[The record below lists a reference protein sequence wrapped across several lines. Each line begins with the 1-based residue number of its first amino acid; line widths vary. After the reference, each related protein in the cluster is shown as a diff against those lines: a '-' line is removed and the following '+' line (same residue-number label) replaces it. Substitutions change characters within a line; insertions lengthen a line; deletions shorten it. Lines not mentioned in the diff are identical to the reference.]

1 MTAHGEG
8 GSTRSTTA
16 RAALAL
22 GALGIVYGDIG
33 TSPLYAMRES
43 FEGHN
48 IAVVQENVLGVL
60 SLIFWSLMIVI
71 SVKYVVFVMRADN
84 SGEGG
89 ILALTSLIR
98 PASDDDG
105 DHAKRARWILILI
118 GLFGTALLYGD
129 GMITPAISVLSAVE
143 GIHVATPALQPFAVP
158 VAIIILL
165 ALFAIQ
171 RHGTGTIG
179 SLFGPIMIIWFTTL
193 ALLGV
198 MHLFDEPRVLG
209 AINPAHAITYFSNNG
224 IGGFLSL
231 GSIFLVVTGSEA
243 LYADMGHFGKRPI
256 QTSWFVVVLPALTL
270 HYFGQ
275 GALLID
281 DPAAIDN
288 PFYRMA
294 PTWALWPLLILA
306 TIATV
311 IASQALISGAFSL
324 TMQAVQ
330 LGYLPRTRILHTS
343 ETESGQVYIPSI
355 NWMLMV
361 ACVALVAGFRSSSGL
376 AAAYGIAVA
385 MTMVITTILFFT
397 VTRDRW
403 GWSLGKA
410 GTVAG
415 LLLLIDLAYFG
426 ANLFK
431 IPHGGWVPIVIGL
444 SIFVLMTTW
453 KRGRE
458 LLGYRLHLGQLSLER
473 FVENVNT
480 TNPPRVPGE
489 AVYLSRIGGSAPPA
503 LLANFRHNET
513 LHEDVVV
520 VTVRIESIPRVP
532 GARRAEVEDLGAG
545 FHRVNLSYG
554 YMEEPNIP
562 EALRNIVTKG
572 FGIDPDV
579 ASYVLGRETVLATDA
594 PGMAIWRERLFSLM
608 SRNASNAALYFKL
621 PPNQCLEVGL
631 QIEI

>member
-1 MTAHGEG
+1 MAAHGEHG
-8 GSTRSTTA
+8 QGRSSAA

-43 FEGHN
+43 FVGHGVT
-48 IAVVQENVLGVL
+48 VVQENILGVL

-71 SVKYVVFVMRADN
+71 SIKYVVFVMRADN
-84 SGEGG
+84 NGEGG
-89 ILALTSLIR
+89 ILALTALIK
-98 PASDDDG
+98 PADEDG
-105 DHAKRARWILILI
+105 PRHSRRVRWMLILV

-143 GIHVATPALQPFAVP
+143 GIHVATPALEPYAVP
-158 VAIIILL
+158 VSIVILI

-179 SLFGPIMIIWFTTL
+179 ALFGPVMVVWFTTL
-193 ALLGV
+193 AGLGV
-198 MHLFDEPRVLG
+198 IHILDEPGVFA

-224 IGGFLSL
+224 IDGFLSL

-275 GALLID
+275 GALLIG
-281 DPAAIDN
+281 DPGAIDN

-294 PTWALWPLLILA
+294 PAWALWPLLILA

-343 ETESGQVYIPSI
+343 ETESGQVYIPTV
-355 NWMLMV
+355 NWLLML
-361 ACVALVAGFRSSSGL
+361 ACVGLVAGFGSSSGL

-385 MTMVITTILFFT
+385 MTMVITTVLLFT

-403 GWSLGKA
+403 HWSLVQA
-410 GTVAG
+410 GLVAG
-415 LLLLIDLAYFG
+415 LILIVDLAYFG

-431 IPHGGWVPIVIGL
+431 IPHGGWFPIVIAL
-444 SIFVLMTTW
+444 AIFILMTTW

-458 LLGYRLHLGQLSLER
+458 LLRYQLNLGKLPLQR
-473 FVENVNT
+473 FVGNIT
-480 TNPPRVPGE
+480 DTAPPRVPGE
-489 AVYLSRIGGSAPPA
+489 AVYMSRLAGGTPPA

-513 LHEDVVV
+513 LHNDIVI
-520 VTVRIESIPRVP
+520 VTVEVERVPRVP
-532 GARRAEVEDLGAG
+532 RARRALVEDLGNG
-545 FHRVNLSYG
+545 FHQVTLTYG
-554 YMEEPNIP
+554 YLEEPDVP
-562 EALRNIVTKG
+562 DALRNIVAKG
-572 FGIDPDV
+572 FGIDPDNV
-579 ASYVLGRETVLATDA
+579 SYVLGRETVLATDL
-594 PGMAIWRERLFSLM
+594 PGMALWRERLFSVIA
-608 SRNASNAALYFKL
+608 RNASNAAGHFQL
-621 PPNQCLEVGL
+621 PPQQCLEIGV
-631 QIEI
+631 QVEI

>member
-1 MTAHGEG
+1 MEGHGEG
-8 GSTRSTTA
+8 TSERSTTA

-48 IAVVQENVLGVL
+48 IAVIQENILGVL

-71 SVKYVVFVMRADN
+71 SIKYVVFVMRADN
-84 SGEGG
+84 NGEGG

-98 PASDDDG
+98 PAGEDSG
-105 DHAKRARWILILI
+105 KGSKRARWLLVLI

-143 GIHVATPALQPFAVP
+143 GIHIATPALEPYAVP
-158 VAIIILL
+158 VAIVILI

-179 SLFGPIMIIWFTTL
+179 SLFGPIMVVWFTTL
-193 ALLGV
+193 AALGIGH
-198 MHLFDEPRVLG
+198 MFDEPGVFA
-209 AINPAHAITYFSNNG
+209 AINPVHAITYFSNNG
-224 IGGFLSL
+224 IAGFLSL

-256 QTSWFVVVLPALTL
+256 QTGWFAVVLPALTL

-281 DPAAIDN
+281 HPSAIDN

-294 PTWALWPLLILA
+294 PSWALWPLLILA
-306 TIATV
+306 TVATV

-343 ETESGQVYIPSI
+343 ETESGQVYIPTV
-355 NWMLMV
+355 NWMLMI
-361 ACVALVAGFRSSSGL
+361 ACVALVAGFQSSSGL

-385 MTMVITTILFFT
+385 MTMVITTVLFFT

-403 GWSLGKA
+403 SWSLARA

-415 LLLLIDLAYFG
+415 LILLVDLAYFG
-426 ANLFK
+426 ANIFK

-444 SIFVLMTTW
+444 AIFTVMTTW

-458 LLGYRLHLGQLSLER
+458 LLSFRLHLGRLSLQR
-473 FVENVNT
+473 FVENIKAS
-480 TNPPRVPGE
+480 NPQRVPGE
-489 AVYLSRIGGSAPPA
+489 AIYMARIGGSAPPA
-503 LLANFRHNET
+503 LLANFRHSET
-513 LHEDVVV
+513 LREDVVV

-532 GARRAEVEDLGAG
+532 GARRADVEDLGEG
-545 FHRVNLSYG
+545 FHLVHLTYG
-554 YMEEPNIP
+554 YMEEPDVP

-572 FGIDPDV
+572 FGIDTST
-579 ASYVLGRETVLATDA
+579 ASYVLGRETVLATDM

-621 PPNQCLEVGL
+621 PPDQCLEIGV